1 MMSSD
6 SIQNIAIVASD
17 VQINY
22 KLMKTFSIQRNLLKK
37 NAEKAEEFEA
47 LKGVSF
53 TVSKGEILGIIGK
66 NGSGKSTL
74 LRAIAGVFSPNRGY
88 IDLKGNSVSLLSL
101 GVGFKDTLTG
111 RDNIYLSGM
120 LLGFSKQEIRQKE
133 EMIIDFAELGNFID
147 MPVKTY
153 SSGMYSKL
161 AFSITSNLETDIMLV
176 DEVLSVGDE
185 HFQKKSMSKMET
197 LIKDKDRTVII
208 VSHNTDTLEEL
219 CDRVLWLDDGV
230 IRMIGKPAEVLEN
243 YRNYALQ

>member
-74 LRAIAGVFSPNRGY
+74 LRAIAGVFRS
-88 IDLKGNSVSLLSL
+88 
-101 GVGFKDTLTG
+101 
-111 RDNIYLSGM
+111 
-120 LLGFSKQEIRQKE
+120 E
-133 EMIIDFAELGNFID
+133 EHTSELQ
-147 MPVKTY
+147 
-153 SSGMYSKL
+153 S
-161 AFSITSNLETDIMLV
+161 
-176 DEVLSVGDE
+176 
-185 HFQKKSMSKMET
+185 Q
-197 LIKDKDRTVII
+197 R
-208 VSHNTDTLEEL
+208 
-219 CDRVLWLDDGV
+219 
-230 IRMIGKPAEVLEN
+230 
-243 YRNYALQ
+243 

>member
-230 IRMIGKPAEVLEN
+230 IRMIGKPTEVLGE
-243 YRNYALQ
+243 YIKVC

>member
-161 AFSITSNLETDIMLV
+161 AFSIRSE
-176 DEVLSVGDE
+176 ERRVGKE
-185 HFQKKSMSKMET
+185 
-197 LIKDKDRTVII
+197 
-208 VSHNTDTLEEL
+208 
-219 CDRVLWLDDGV
+219 C
-230 IRMIGKPAEVLEN
+230 
-243 YRNYALQ
+243 